1 MRNKTHKRKGREEKQ
16 KKDKNGSGGMEER
29 KKKWEEIKSGCA

>member
-16 KKDKNGSGGMEER
+16 KKDKKWEWRDGR
-29 KKKWEEIKSGCA
+29 KKKEVGGD